1 MAVQKP
7 LVVDNGTTQNLPAGD
22 QLDLGAYALPATDG
36 ASGDVITTDGAG
48 NATWSAPTGGPP
60 SGAAGPT
67 YLSGTYPDPDVVG
80 LGQKVL
86 WLVEG
91 GKYATLQA
99 AFNAASEGDTIMV
112 GPKATGTWGDLT
124 IAENKTM
131 SIVGM
136 NGPQGKTAK
145 IGAVTF
151 SPTTGG
157 LNINRNE
164 YFFANVM
171 ITGSFASQAVLF
183 SGTGAGRMRFVG
195 CYVDNTSATG
205 DGVVN
210 SNTFN
215 TGSVSSLYLDNCV
228 VQVVTTTGVG
238 LRHSGQYTW
247 IKNRTQIEGG
257 LHAIEQTA
265 GSVDIVGASIVA
277 NGALSTVEL
286 SGTASLTMGYST
298 ISNSSD
304 AAGAIGVNV
313 NSATAFFGA
322 GDATIAVGSSGAAA
336 GTAVAGSGTFAYTN
350 VSFAYV
356 TTLTVT
362 TKTPAANT
370 IGTVTTPFAATA
382 GVFTTALDQVAAAPL
397 SIGPALAT
405 VVNVTPRLNAA
416 TIDRATAGAMNVGTT
431 TATSLTIG
439 STAAS
444 LISLTTNATTGTV
457 SVSPKLA
464 VNAIDRSAA
473 GTLAIGSTFAN
484 LVTLQGLNIGKGNGA
499 VATATALGV
508 SALAANTGANNTA
521 IGYQAGDAIVGGFA
535 NTCAGSNSLGSLTT
549 GNQNTAVGFSAG
561 SSVVSA
567 SNLTAVGYQALN
579 VATATNTAVGA
590 SAGVAL
596 TSGTNNVL
604 MGPSTLGAATTA
616 TRNVAVGS
624 AAGGGASGV
633 AAGVAHADSVA
644 IGNNAG
650 IGTTSTGQNTVVGA
664 NGGAT
669 TITTGTNLT
678 VLGYNASPS
687 AATAS
692 NEVTLGNS
700 SVTTLRCAVNTITLI
715 SDQRDKADTQD
726 LTLGMDFLST
736 IRPVQF
742 KWDRR
747 EWYATPILD
756 DEGNVIGQTPGVSD
770 GTKKQ
775 DKFEAGF
782 IAQELDAA
790 QTAANAE
797 WMGLALKNNP
807 DRMEAT
813 PLRLF
818 PVVVKACQELHAKN
832 QQLEARLAALE
843 AAFAAKT

>member
-22 QLDLGAYALPATDG
+22 QLDLGGYALPATDG

-67 YLSGTYPDPDVVG
+67 YLSGTYPDPAVVG

-131 SIVGM
+131 SIVGL

-145 IGAVTF
+145 VGAITF

-265 GSVDIVGASIVA
+265 GSVDIVGASIAA

-322 GDATIAVGSSGAAA
+322 GDATISVGSSGAAA
-336 GTAVAGSGTFAYTN
+336 GTAVAGSGVFSYTN
-350 VSFAYV
+350 VSFAFV
-356 TTLTVT
+356 TSLTVT
-362 TKTPAANT
+362 TRIPANNLIGNSTTDILVNTVKVGRGGGSVTSNFVLANASSLALNSGGNNCVA
-370 IGTVTTPFAATA
+370 IGAN
-382 GVFTTALDQVAAAPL
+382 
-397 SIGPALAT
+397 S
-405 VVNVTPRLNAA
+405 LN
-416 TIDRATAGAMNVGTT
+416 
-431 TATSLTIG
+431 
-439 STAAS
+439 
-444 LISLTTNATTGTV
+444 NATG
-457 SVSPKLA
+457 
-464 VNAIDRSAA
+464 AI
-473 GTLAIGSTFAN
+473 
-484 LVTLQGLNIGKGNGA
+484 
-499 VATATALGV
+499 
-508 SALAANTGANNTA
+508 
-521 IGYQAGDAIVGGFA
+521 
-535 NTCAGSNSLGSLTT
+535 
-549 GNQNTAVGFSAG
+549 
-561 SSVVSA
+561 
-567 SNLTAVGYQALN
+567 
-579 VATATNTAVGA
+579 
-590 SAGVAL
+590 
-596 TSGTNNVL
+596 
-604 MGPSTLGAATTA
+604 
-616 TRNVAVGS
+616 RNVAVGS
-624 AAGGGASGV
+624 QALRANVTGSTNTAVGYFALDACTGSGNTALGNSAGSLVTTGSNVTCVGGGSASSSSTVSNEVSIGNNAVTTFRIGTATVTTPPAAGQAGFSVLNASTGSTVAVLAHSANAAAAAFVRFYSNGATGTGAAITQAAGGGFP
-633 AAGVAHADSVA
+633 
-644 IGNNAG
+644 ILY
-650 IGTTSTGQNTVVGA
+650 STGSDYRFKQDVEAVDPVEA
-664 NGGAT
+664 VSRLL
-669 TITTGTNLT
+669 NL
-678 VLGYNASPS
+678 
-687 AATAS
+687 
-692 NEVTLGNS
+692 
-700 SVTTLRCAVNTITLI
+700 
-715 SDQRDKADTQD
+715 
-726 LTLGMDFLST
+726 
-736 IRPVQF
+736 RPVRYHFTSQ
-742 KWDRR
+742 
-747 EWYATPILD
+747 P
-756 DEGNVIGQTPGVSD
+756 EGPLV
-770 GTKKQ
+770 
-775 DKFEAGF
+775 EGF
-782 IAQELDAA
+782 IAHEVQEVVPQAVTHSKDAVDA
-790 QTAANAE
+790 DGNPECQMFDQSHLIPLLTAA
-797 WMGLALKNNP
+797 
-807 DRMEAT
+807 
-813 PLRLF
+813 
-818 PVVVKACQELHAKN
+818 CQGLHAQN

-843 AAFAAKT
+843 AAFAAKP